1 MSSTQRKIIFGLL
14 FLSILVF
21 GGTAGYMIIEGA
33 SFLDALFM
41 TVITLTT
48 IGYNEHVPLSMTGM
62 IFTMILAI
70 SGVGFF
76 FYTFSII
83 GDVIATSTG

>member
-1 MSSTQRKIIFGLL
+1 MSPTQGKVILGLL

-21 GGTAGYMIIEGA
+21 GGTAGYMIIEGV

-48 IGYNEHVPLSMTGM
+48 IGYGEHVPLSKTGM
-62 IFTMILAI
+62 VFTMILAI

-76 FYTFSII
+76 FYIFSII
-83 GDVIATSTG
+83 GDIIATSTG

>member
-1 MSSTQRKIIFGLL
+1 MSSTQRKIILSLL

-48 IGYNEHVPLSMTGM
+48 IGYSEHVPLSKTGM
-62 IFTMILAI
+62 VFTMILAI
-70 SGVGFF
+70 SGVGFSF
-76 FYTFSII
+76 
-83 GDVIATSTG
+83 TSFP